1 MTSIAKATKDDFKLL
16 AAIGTQTF
24 IESHGHS
31 APKPDIDSYVNEKY
45 SDAFCQKELNDV
57 NNIYHLIYYEG
68 KPAGYSKIIF
78 NSPHPNIAL
87 QNITKLER
95 LYLLKDFYQL
105 QLGKQ
110 LFHFNLA
117 LSKKN
122 NQEGM
127 WLFVWK
133 ENQRAINFYIKNDF
147 IIIGSYDFKISAA
160 HSNPNHQMLLQY

>member
-133 ENQRAINFYIKNDF
+133 ENQRAINFYIKKDF

-160 HSNPNHQMLLQY
+160 HSNPNHQMFLQY